1 MDLYIKYIWTFTQ
14 NIYGPLHK
22 IYMDLY
28 TKSIW
33 TFTENLYGPLH
44 NIYIYVRPVICEV

>member
-14 NIYGPLHK
+14 NIYGPLHN

-28 TKSIW
+28 RKSIW
-33 TFTENLYGPLH
+33 TFTQN
-44 NIYIYVRPVICEV
+44 RPVICGVLHSTQELNALE